1 MKKILALISVYF
13 LLVGYTFPPECPYIV
28 INSNRGNNEYVYFAS
43 NMVEYIHINGNSV
56 ISSYSGN
63 LNGFTPSGDNIIF
76 TAYTTPYYR
85 DGYTTINVNITEV
98 VENNLYP
105 TDRSI
110 ISKNYELYLIALLGG
125 IAVICFFKK

>member
-1 MKKILALISVYF
+1 MKKFLCVLAVYF
-13 LLVGYTFPPECPYIV
+13 LLVGYTFPSDAPNIV
-28 INSNRGNNEYVYFAS
+28 INSNRGNNETIYFAK
-43 NMVEYIHINGNSV
+43 NMVEYLTVEGNNV

-63 LNGFTPSGDNIIF
+63 LVGFASNGNNITWQCYDTPF
-76 TAYTTPYYR
+76 YR
-85 DGYTTINVNITEV
+85 DGYSTINVNISQV

-125 IAVICFFKK
+125 IAVICMFKK